1 MSDFFTLGVSTLWR
15 SLENIPGEE
24 VHSAHRIFH
33 EAVWVDNGDNEIC
46 NLGKTGPKI
55 LLKFQ

>member
-24 VHSAHRIFH
+24 VHIAHRVFH
-33 EAVWVDNGDNEIC
+33 EVQQSGSTMEIMRFA
-46 NLGKTGPKI
+46 I
-55 LLKFQ
+55 